1 MRYRKSKRFSDLL
14 VSLGGVQM
22 RIIAVFNHKGGV
34 GKTTTSVN
42 LAAGLSRNNKK
53 VLLIDLDPQG
63 DISAC
68 HNINAQYNLYHFLME
83 DAQLEE
89 CITHLGKNMDLIHCD
104 HKMAEAES
112 QLSKDK
118 NGLSFIK
125 NRFES
130 KLDYDYVIL
139 DCAPSWRFLTK
150 SVLYFATEVAIPS
163 STDPLGYDSLEK
175 TVKRITEFNKMNS
188 RNVLISSILPTMFDK
203 RTTICNEI
211 LAKMRKEFTPL
222 MVVEPIRANSKLKE
236 APKAKMS
243 IFSYD
248 KKSTG
253 SEDYWKFVKLVLEN
267 ENMYDTSI
275 SKAER
280 EKALRDY
287 FVNGKKREMMI
298 VNNKVTFGFRFIT
311 NGSEPVK
318 NFVGQ
323 KKQKKGSEA

>member
-1 MRYRKSKRFSDLL
+1 MRK
-14 VSLGGVQM
+14 
-22 RIIAVFNHKGGV
+22 IAVFNQKGGV

-53 VLLIDLDPQG
+53 VLLIDFDPQG

-83 DAQLEE
+83 DADLGE

-118 NGLSFIK
+118 SGLSFIEK
-125 NRFES
+125 RFES
-130 KLDYDYVIL
+130 KLDYDYVII
-139 DCAPSWRFLTK
+139 DCPPSWRFLTK
-150 SVLYFATEVAIPS
+150 SILYFANEIVIPS

-175 TVKRITEFNKMNS
+175 TVKRIVEFNKMNS

-236 APKAKMS
+236 SPKSKMS

-248 KKSTG
+248 KKSSG
-253 SEDYWKFVKLVLEN
+253 AEDYWKFVKLVLEN
-267 ENMYDTSI
+267 EYMYDLGVPQSQ
-275 SKAER
+275 R
-280 EKALRDY
+280 EKGMKEY
-287 FVNGKKREMMI
+287 YVSGKKREMMI
-298 VNNKVTFGFRFIT
+298 VGGKVTFGFKFIT
-311 NGSEPVK
+311 NAGNSAKSSFFETLG
-318 NFVGQ
+318 N
-323 KKQKKGSEA
+323 KKPKRMMSRA